1 MNRRRVVSAVTL
13 TLLVVLLVV
22 GAVFGWRAMVA
33 PTGDDDA
40 TGASPR
46 PRCDS
51 QVARGDVVRPK
62 DVKVSVYNAGTRP
75 GLAGETL
82 AGLTDRG
89 FRRGRVEN
97 APDAYAPVRFVRVL
111 APTGRDPAAKLVA
124 LQFGRATL
132 IQRVER
138 NLGPGVEVVV
148 GDAFF
153 GLVKAPRKLRAT
165 APGSGC

>member
-1 MNRRRVVSAVTL
+1 VNKRRAVSAVTL
-13 TLLVVLLVV
+13 TVLVGLLVV

-33 PTGDDDA
+33 PTEDEDPA
-40 TGASPR
+40 AAR
-46 PRCDS
+46 RARCDP
-51 QVARGDVVRPK
+51 QVARGDMVRPG
-62 DVKVSVYNAGTRP
+62 DVKVSVYNAGTRS

-82 AGLTDRG
+82 ARLTDRG
-89 FRRGRVEN
+89 FRRGRVDN
-97 APDAYAPVRFVRVL
+97 APDVYASVRFVRVL

-124 LQFGRATL
+124 LQFGAGTVVQRA
-132 IQRVER
+132 QR

-165 APGSGC
+165 AAGSGC